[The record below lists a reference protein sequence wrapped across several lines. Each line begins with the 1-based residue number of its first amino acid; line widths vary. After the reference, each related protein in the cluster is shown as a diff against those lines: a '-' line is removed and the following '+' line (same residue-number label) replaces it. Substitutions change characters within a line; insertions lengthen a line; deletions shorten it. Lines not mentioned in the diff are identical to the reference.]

1 MLPFAPREAL
11 GGGCC
16 DTVRDELA
24 AVRWPPEA
32 VRAYCDHLEA
42 AGRAPATIA
51 LHLAAL
57 RRVAVELGAEARIAD
72 LKPSASRAP
81 TLEQLERLPATP
93 DLRTHGRGRV
103 GARGRLSG
111 SRAA

>member
-1 MLPFAPREAL
+1 MLLFAPREAL

-57 RRVAVELGAEARIAD
+57 RRVAVELGAEARIAN
-72 LKPSASRAP
+72 LKPSASRA
-81 TLEQLERLPATP
+81 A
-93 DLRTHGRGRV
+93 
-103 GARGRLSG
+103 
-111 SRAA
+111 SRARRRSSSSSGCRPRPTCAPTVEAGSGREVA